1 MATLL
6 KPEVVAVRAT
16 EEMDVDTFIMHMNHR
31 HAESISGG
39 KIARPQFEA
48 VEQAYRSFHER
59 LHSLKDLEHE
69 HDE

>member
-6 KPEVVAVRAT
+6 KPEVVAVRAA

-31 HAESISGG
+31 HAESIADGM
-39 KIARPQFEA
+39 IARPQFGS
-48 VEQAYRSFHER
+48 VEQAWRAFHER
-59 LHSLKDLEHE
+59 LHSLRDLEHE